1 MSDYSLADVERLLRL
16 SKGTVRGLVNA
27 GFVAPSRGQRRQLRF
42 DFQDLIVMR
51 AARSLIEANIPR
63 RRILRSLEEL
73 RRNLPADLPLSGLSI
88 RAIGDRV
95 VVQDG
100 KVHWQA
106 DDGQYV
112 LGLDVNASGDEFRV
126 VERKPK
132 PGPQQGSEDVEAL
145 FNEALVLEESSPDE
159 ALRMYQRAV
168 KLDACN
174 IAAWNNLGRLL
185 HEQGKLREAERTYRH
200 AFKACGPDALLMFN
214 LGVVLDDLGE
224 QDAAMDAYR
233 AAIEGDRN
241 MADAHY
247 NLARLYESAGMPQHA
262 IRHYGQYR
270 RLTADPR

>member
-16 SKGTVRGLVNA
+16 SRGTVRGLVNA

-73 RRNLPADLPLSGLSI
+73 RRHLPADLPLSGLSI

-100 KVHWQA
+100 KVQWQA

-112 LGLDVNASGDEFRV
+112 LGLEVNASSGELRV
-126 VERKPK
+126 VERKPQHR
-132 PGPQQGSEDVEAL
+132 PQSSEDVEEL
-145 FNEALVLEESSPDE
+145 FNEALVLEDSSPDE

-168 KLDACN
+168 KLDARN
-174 IAAWNNLGRLL
+174 IAAWNNSGRLL
-185 HEQGKLREAERTYRH
+185 HEQGKLREAERMYRH
-200 AFKACGPDALLMFN
+200 AFKACGPDPLLMFN

-233 AAIEGDRN
+233 SSIEGDPS

-247 NLARLYESAGMPQHA
+247 NLARLYEVAGMPQHA

-270 RLTADPR
+270 RLTADQH